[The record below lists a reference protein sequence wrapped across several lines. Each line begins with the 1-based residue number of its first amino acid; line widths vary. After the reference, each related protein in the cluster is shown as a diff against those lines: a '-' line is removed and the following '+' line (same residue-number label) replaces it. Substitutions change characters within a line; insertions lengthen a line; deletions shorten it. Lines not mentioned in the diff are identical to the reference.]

1 MLNAAPAQPEV
12 AVPSSGLTP
21 HPLRD
26 FALKEMLARP
36 FTPLPTPCRM
46 LHFAYLPE
54 GEARMND
61 RRALRGI
68 CRQRGLPEPPSGAK
82 FHRVD
87 FGDFVLRW
95 EGHSEFTTYT
105 FEISAPG
112 PAQPF
117 QPAATGFMSFVRL
130 FPQPGPLLV
139 MADLHILPAE
149 SEAEVLKALSGSDL
163 AFVETG
169 GGKLVSA
176 FAPDGDGFVRIAI
189 LDRAQQP
196 EPTGALAQRVLEIE
210 TYRTLTLLGLP
221 LALELGPKIR
231 AIELQLPSLKE
242 GMRSSASLES
252 NREMLDRLTA
262 LAAELETDAA
272 SSSFRFGAT
281 RAYGELVRL
290 RLDAIGETA
299 IAGQTTW
306 SSFLNRRLNPA
317 IHTCATTEVRQDQL
331 SRKLARTA
339 QLLRTRVEIDLET
352 QNSEVL
358 HAMNDRARLQ
368 LRLQQTVEGLS
379 IAAISYYIASLAH
392 HVFEGLHAAGWH
404 LDPLVATAATVPV
417 AIGVVGYVVWRIRH
431 HHTEKH

>member
-1 MLNAAPAQPEV
+1 
-12 AVPSSGLTP
+12 
-21 HPLRD
+21 
-26 FALKEMLARP
+26 
-36 FTPLPTPCRM
+36 M

-54 GEARMND
+54 GEARVND
-61 RRALRGI
+61 RRALRAI
-68 CRQRGLPEPPSGAK
+68 CRERGLPEPPSGAK

-87 FGDFVLRW
+87 FGDFILRW

-105 FEISAPG
+105 FELPPG
-112 PAQPF
+112 SPVQPF
-117 QPAATGFMSFVRL
+117 QPAALHFMPLVRL

-139 MADLHILPAE
+139 MVDLQIVSADLEASMLAAYSSAELAIADTGPAK
-149 SEAEVLKALSGSDL
+149 VISDFR
-163 AFVETG
+163 A
-169 GGKLVSA
+169 
-176 FAPDGDGFVRIAI
+176 DDNGFVRIAI
-189 LDRAQQP
+189 LDGGQSPGQ
-196 EPTGALAQRVLEIE
+196 TGTLAQRVLEVE

-231 AIELQLPSLKE
+231 AIELQLPSLKDN
-242 GMRSSASLES
+242 MRSSASIND
-252 NREMLDRLTA
+252 NRALLDRLTA
-262 LAAELETDAA
+262 LAAELETDSA

-281 RAYGELVRL
+281 RAYGELVGL
-290 RLDAIGETA
+290 RLQSMGELA
-299 IAGQTTW
+299 IAGQTSW

-317 IHTCATTEVRQDQL
+317 IRTCATMEARQDQL

-358 HAMNDRARLQ
+358 HAMNERARLQ

-417 AIGVVGYVVWRIRH
+417 AIGVVGYIVWRIRH